1 MQSTFFAYKHRY
13 NRYNPW
19 MKTVVRRI
27 GNSLGVLLP
36 KSLLDTWGIRAGD
49 HLQLSERGLR
59 PPGKPGSAQELLDE
73 RKRQLALAVVR
84 DFSPRQIRAQSLA
97 NLHRWKSQGTWIP
110 AYGEWQQILENESDG
125 ALFAAMLGRDEESNR
140 LRQSM
145 PFVGLL
151 SQEQVKAIY
160 EETGS

>member
-1 MQSTFFAYKHRY
+1 
-13 NRYNPW
+13 
-19 MKTVVRRI
+19 MKTTVRRI

-36 KSLLDTWGIRAGD
+36 KSLLESWGVGEGD
-49 HLQLSERGLR
+49 QLELSAQGVH
-59 PPGKPGSAQELLDE
+59 PPRRTGSAQQRLDE
-73 RKRQLALAVVR
+73 RKRQLAVAVVR
-84 DFSPRQIRAQSLA
+84 EFPSRQIRAHSLA
-97 NLHRWKSQGTWIP
+97 NLHRWKSQGTWAP
-110 AYGEWQQILENESDG
+110 AYDEWQQILENPSDG

-151 SQEQVKAIY
+151 SQDQVKTIY

>member
-1 MQSTFFAYKHRY
+1 
-13 NRYNPW
+13 

-27 GNSLGVLLP
+27 GNSLGILLP
-36 KSLLDTWGIRAGD
+36 KSLLDTWGIGEGD
-49 HLQLSERGLR
+49 HLDLSEHGLR
-59 PPGKPGSAQELLDE
+59 PPRKRGSSQEVLDE
-73 RKRQLALAVVR
+73 RKRQLAVAVVR
-84 DFSPRQIRAQSLA
+84 EFSPRQIRAQSLA
-97 NLHRWKSQGTWIP
+97 NLHRWKSQGTWVS
-110 AYGEWQQILENESDG
+110 AYDEWQHILESDSDG

-151 SQEQVKAIY
+151 SLEQVKVIY

>member
-1 MQSTFFAYKHRY
+1 
-13 NRYNPW
+13 
-19 MKTVVRRI
+19 MKTTVRRI

-36 KSLLDTWGIRAGD
+36 KSLLETWGIREGD
-49 HLQLSERGLR
+49 HLQLSEYGLR
-59 PPGKPGSAQELLDE
+59 PPRKPGSSQELLDE
-73 RKRQLALAVVR
+73 RKRLLAVAVVR
-84 DFSPRQIRAQSLA
+84 EFSPLQIRAQSLA

-110 AYGEWQQILENESDG
+110 AYDEWQHILESTTDG
-125 ALFAAMLGRDEESNR
+125 VLFAAMLGRDEDSNR

-160 EETGS
+160 EETGG

>member
-1 MQSTFFAYKHRY
+1 
-13 NRYNPW
+13 
-19 MKTVVRRI
+19 MKAIVRRI

-36 KSLLDTWGIRAGD
+36 KSLLESWEIGEGD
-49 HLQLSERGLR
+49 HLDLSEHGLR
-59 PPGKPGSAQELLDE
+59 PPRRPGSSQELLDE
-73 RKRQLALAVVR
+73 RKRQLAVAVVR
-84 DFSPRQIRAQSLA
+84 EFSTRQIRAQSLA

-110 AYGEWQQILENESDG
+110 AYDEWQQILEGGSDG

-151 SQEQVKAIY
+151 SQHQVKAIY
-160 EETGS
+160 EETRG